1 MVRKS
6 EYKSL
11 GLKENKLELEAVA
24 ILLGI
29 LRLDDFPPQAALER
43 STNHPELYPLSS
55 SLIRELNPAST
66 RLSPR
71 MG

>member
-1 MVRKS
+1 MVQKS

-43 STNHPELYPLSS
+43 STKCP
-55 SLIRELNPAST
+55 
-66 RLSPR
+66 
-71 MG
+71 